1 MISAQYGYCVGTK
14 PTPTKTKTKTTMKTN
29 KATTKNSQPYI
40 RPTRRV
46 IRALR
51 SLKRANYVTL
61 AKAANLDT
69 DGVRDAVKR
78 LVKRGRVTATKISV
92 ALAA

>member
-1 MISAQYGYCVGTK
+1 MK
-14 PTPTKTKTKTTMKTN
+14 NKTSKT
-29 KATTKNSQPYI
+29 SQPYI

-51 SLKRANYVTL
+51 TLKRANYVAL
-61 AKAANLDT
+61 AKAASLDN

-78 LVKRGRVTATKISV
+78 LVKRGRVTANKSSV